1 MSVFPT
7 EKQPVQLLLNLPDQP
22 IAQHFA
28 EASGDR
34 SDFLAGKKGG
44 SPPGQGATQGGTLGH
59 PRKSWR
65 TTLEPLL
72 LRTEGTSARIRQPDF
87 GRDLILGLGL
97 GLLQGPGLEAGQ
109 GFPGYLLHE
118 ADKEV
123 AGDKGRHQGLDRAL
137 GSALGSRNGS

>member
-1 MSVFPT
+1 MFPT
-7 EKQPVQLLLNLPDQP
+7 DERSVQLLLNLPVELIVQL
-22 IAQHFA
+22 IA
-28 EASGDR
+28 EASADR
-34 SDFLAGKKGG
+34 SDFLTGKKGG

-59 PRKSWR
+59 PRKDQR
-65 TTLEPLL
+65 TTLAPLL
-72 LRTEGTSARIRQPDF
+72 LRTEGTSVRLRQPDF
-87 GRDLILGLGL
+87 GRDLIQGLGL
-97 GLLQGPGLEAGQ
+97 GLFRGPGLEAGQ